1 MRIHTDT
8 LTAQDIRDAARR
20 AGVDLYRMTVHGSR
34 KRARAYDVILEGTG
48 RTGTRYGQNTDM
60 VAATWDEW
68 GIFLA
73 ELFRRDDRLTIPRV
87 YEDGEHFRW
96 VTYGRYDGL
105 TPDRQHVRHRWMAAR
120 QAVTGTYYVSHCRD
134 PQCGASVR
142 RLAYGVEWADLS
154 TLAR

>member
-8 LTAQDIRDAARR
+8 LTDQDIRDAARR

-96 VTYGRYDGL
+96 ATAGRYDNL
-105 TPDRQHVRHRWMAAR
+105 TPAGQHVRHRWEH
-120 QAVTGTYYVSHCRD
+120 QGVAVTGSYSASDCR
-134 PQCGASVR
+134 CGARVR
-142 RLAYGVEWADLS
+142 RLSYGYTWAALN
-154 TLAR
+154 AA